1 MKEIKFVR
9 FKMSPI
15 IIFNNH
21 IDFLKELNRL
31 QRFDKDKSDFLYLSV
46 DLNGIDDVRVELD
59 FISRQHLLGY
69 SGFKSS
75 KLIKVSLKS
84 SFGLKSNISYKFKSR
99 ALYDKFNRGLRML
112 EWR

>member
-1 MKEIKFVR
+1 MEIV
-9 FKMSPI
+9 
-15 IIFNNH
+15 IFNNH
-21 IDFLKELNRL
+21 IDFLKAMNRL
-31 QRFDKDKSDFLYLSV
+31 QRYEKNKSDFLYLSV

-69 SGFKSS
+69 SGFKSF

-84 SFGLKSNISYKFKSR
+84 SFGLKSNITYRFESKY
-99 ALYDKFNRGLRML
+99 LYDEFHRGLRML